1 MCQNKICLVYQYLLF
16 NADRMK
22 EKKKL
27 SLERLKRSKD
37 ITLDDL
43 IEIQSDVIRSDVFE
57 QIAGD
62 LFRLLN
68 F

>member
-1 MCQNKICLVYQYLLF
+1 MCQNKLCLVYQYLLF
-16 NADRMK
+16 NADRLK
-22 EKKKL
+22 DKKKI

-62 LFRLLN
+62 LFKLLN

>member
-16 NADRMK
+16 NADRLK
-22 EKKKL
+22 DKKKI

-43 IEIQSDVIRSDVFE
+43 IEIQLDVIRSEYFE
-57 QIAGD
+57 QIASD
-62 LFRLLN
+62 IFELLR
-68 F
+68 

>member
-16 NADRMK
+16 NADRLK
-22 EKKKL
+22 DKKKI

-37 ITLDDL
+37 ITLDDI
-43 IEIQSDVIRSDVFE
+43 IEIQQDLIRSDVFE

-68 F
+68 Y